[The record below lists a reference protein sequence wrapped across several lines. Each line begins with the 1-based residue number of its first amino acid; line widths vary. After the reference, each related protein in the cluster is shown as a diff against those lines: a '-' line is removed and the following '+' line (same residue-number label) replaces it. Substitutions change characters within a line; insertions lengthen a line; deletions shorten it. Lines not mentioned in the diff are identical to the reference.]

1 MDPIMPAMSK
11 HDFDAHMHNAVE
23 HIIKA
28 VRAGW
33 HPDFSSQSDVRNKTD
48 SEGNHRVIV
57 EQSFTIVVRTEITND
72 DDGGTERILAP
83 AFGTDLTKAESLA
96 MSVLFDNKPAW
107 ALNDYLQEEGL
118 VPVPRETVAE
128 LVYRLM
134 GYAHSRRMNAAN
146 GKWRGTAMDNQT
158 WGVVEG
164 LLGELWTKL
173 NSGEDIDQWK

>member
-11 HDFDAHMHNAVE
+11 EVFDEAMH
-23 HIIKA
+23 I
-28 VRAGW
+28 
-33 HPDFSSQSDVRNKTD
+33 S
-48 SEGNHRVIV
+48 V
-57 EQSFTIVVRTEITND
+57 EQVIRGVRVGWRPDCAVQSNAKWVTDERGRQRLVFERVVTITLRNT
-72 DDGGTERILAP
+72 DDGDLNNFERCINTPSAS
-83 AFGTDLTKAESLA
+83 LTKAESLA
-96 MSVLFDNKPAW
+96 LSVLFDNKPAW
-107 ALNDYLQEEGL
+107 ALADYLQEEGL